1 MLDLLLIS
9 VLAVVLLSAIP
20 HVLRMLPK
28 LIAVLLLA
36 AVAIAG
42 CISVGIF

>member
-36 AVAIAG
+36 AVVIAG

>member
-1 MLDLLLIS
+1 MLDLLILLM
-9 VLAVVLLSAIP
+9 LAVLLLSAIP

-36 AVAIAG
+36 AVVIAG